1 MASSEFIKYLGVFR
15 LEGNFFVAKRNISYF
30 SFFTNE
36 VRGHSITTWARKEGE
51 WVSRKSTLGHV
62 TKGRNHV
69 NCPQFFVCSGGGF
82 RRPLEEG
89 WGSKLGRNWS
99 TQLSNDS

>member
-1 MASSEFIKYLGVFR
+1 MVLFSSSEIIKYIGVFR

-36 VRGHSITTWARKEGE
+36 VRGHSITTWTRREDDR
-51 WVSRKSTLGHV
+51 VSRKSTLGHV

-69 NCPQFFVCSGGGF
+69 NCPQLLYVRVEVFDVHSRRGGGQ
-82 RRPLEEG
+82 
-89 WGSKLGRNWS
+89 NWVEIGPRS
-99 TQLSNDS
+99 C

>member
-62 TKGRNHV
+62 TKSRNHV
-69 NCPQFFVCSGGGF
+69 NCRQLLYV
-82 RRPLEEG
+82 RVEEG
-89 WGSKLGRNWS
+89 RGSKLGRNWS
-99 TQLSNDS
+99 TQLLNDSLS

>member
-1 MASSEFIKYLGVFR
+1 MVLFSSSEILKYVGVFR

-62 TKGRNHV
+62 TKSRNHV
-69 NCPQFFVCSGGGF
+69 NCRQLLLFGWRRGGGQ
-82 RRPLEEG
+82 
-89 WGSKLGRNWS
+89 NWVEIGPRS
-99 TQLSNDS
+99 C